1 MFSERQK
8 ASRSNSKKSRNVT
21 VRKMFAE
28 EEGITSDLGYTQHC
42 QGSGTKAIP
51 TGNKGKLGGKRQGV
65 VSSNGGKQFSLH
77 HWI

>member
-8 ASRSNSKKSRNVT
+8 ANRSNSEKSGNVT

-28 EEGITSDLGYTQHC
+28 EEGKTSDLGHTQHC
-42 QGSGTKAIP
+42 QGNGTKAIP
-51 TGNKGKLGGKRQGV
+51 TGSKCKLGGKRQGV